1 VRLTPCPS
9 RTRREFKTVVLC
21 RLKREMVLSTLRIC
35 ADSTTIPPTRSDP
48 SARCS
53 KLNHSRAASAD
64 STRRLF
70 IPVAT
75 GDSFAGMMGS
85 LASKLFVFINQE
97 QKAEYSRR
105 RAMTAS
111 MTRLEKGADFCGIQ
125 GSRFTDRGMR

>member
-1 VRLTPCPS
+1 MP
-9 RTRREFKTVVLC
+9 
-21 RLKREMVLSTLRIC
+21 LSTLRIS
-35 ADSTTIPPTRSDP
+35 AGSTTIPPTRSEP

-75 GDSFAGMMGS
+75 GDSFAGMIGS
-85 LASKLFVFINQE
+85 LASKFFVFINQG
-97 QKAEYSRR
+97 QKAVYSRR

-111 MTRLEKGADFCGIQ
+111 MTRLKKVGRFV
-125 GSRFTDRGMR
+125 GSRESRSLIDG